1 MRTVRFGVIGCG
13 VMGREFVSAAARWC
27 HLPDMRVRP
36 EIVALCNRTLS
47 PQRID
52 WFKANAPRIRQ
63 VTDDWRNL
71 LDNPDVEAVY
81 AAVPHNAHQEVYCA
95 AISAG
100 KHLLGEKPFG
110 IDKEANAAILKTA
123 AAYPGCFV
131 RCVSQF
137 LFIPAVQRIGR
148 MLEEGAF
155 GRIIEANVGFLHS
168 SDLNP
173 SKPINWK
180 RTAAVNGQYGCMG
193 DLGPHVMSVPIRA
206 GWRIRTVRAVL
217 SNIIKE
223 RPGVAGGTAACDTWD
238 NATLLCEATDGVSD
252 DVFPLTVRTQRIS
265 PGQTNNWYVQ
275 ILGTRTSV
283 RFSTRQINTLEIL
296 EYDGGEQSWRSI
308 DMGHEV
314 AYPSIT
320 PRIHQF
326 GLCDALLQMWGAYLH
341 ELDGGQLP
349 TRFAGCARPDE
360 TAVFHKLFS
369 GALLSH
375 AKSTSVHL

>member
-13 VMGREFVSAAARWC
+13 VMGREFASAAARWR

-36 EIVALCNRTLS
+36 EIVAICNRTLS
-47 PQRID
+47 PRRID
-52 WFKANAPRIRQ
+52 WFTTHVPQIRQ
-63 VTDDWRNL
+63 VTDDWRKL

-81 AAVPHNAHQEVYCA
+81 AAVPHNAHREVYCA
-95 AISAG
+95 AIDAG

-123 AAYPGCFV
+123 ADHPGCFV

-155 GRIIEANVGFLHS
+155 GRIIEANVGFLHG

-173 SKPINWK
+173 NKPINWK
-180 RTAAVNGQYGCMG
+180 RTATVNGQYGCMG
-193 DLGPHVMSVPIRA
+193 DLGPHVMSLPIRA
-206 GWRIRTVRAVL
+206 GWRIRSVRAVL

-223 RPGVAGGTAACDTWD
+223 RPDGDGGTAACDTWD
-238 NATLLCEATDGVSD
+238 NATLLCEAADGVSD

-265 PGQTNNWYVQ
+265 PGQTNNWYVE
-275 ILGTRTSV
+275 ILGTRASV

-296 EYDGGEQSWRSI
+296 EYDGGEQSWRYI

-326 GLCDALLQMWGAYLH
+326 G
-341 ELDGGQLP
+341 
-349 TRFAGCARPDE
+349 
-360 TAVFHKLFS
+360 
-369 GALLSH
+369 
-375 AKSTSVHL
+375 